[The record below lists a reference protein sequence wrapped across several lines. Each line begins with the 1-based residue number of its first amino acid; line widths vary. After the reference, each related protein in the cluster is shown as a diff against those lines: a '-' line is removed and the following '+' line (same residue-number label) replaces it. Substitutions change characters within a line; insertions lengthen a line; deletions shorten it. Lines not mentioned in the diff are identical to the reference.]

1 MIQRRWFLCLAIV
14 VGVAASAAR
23 GAAPADPAALFN
35 DAVRL
40 FFAARPGESADAFD
54 RLVAARPESEPELW
68 QRGLALYYADRFDD
82 GRRQFEVHRT
92 VNPADVEN
100 VAWHFACVA
109 RDRGPDTA
117 RRGIIP
123 VGADAR
129 VPMREVL
136 ELFAGRAAPAAVLAA
151 AEAGPEEARRN
162 QRCFAHLYLGLYFEA
177 IGDDDLAR
185 RHMLQAAGP
194 FAMDHFMGRV
204 AQLHCRLR
212 GWTEV
217 ADVTVAPAGNDQ
229 HDGSATSPVSS
240 LRRALDRVRA
250 LRAAEPDRAGPFV
263 VEVADGRYELAATL
277 VITPEDSGTAESP
290 TVIRAADGARPLFSG
305 GRLITGW
312 TVTQESPQ
320 EKPRWTAVLP
330 DVKAGAWNF
339 AQLFVNDQRRFRPV
353 LPATG
358 WYTIADT
365 LPPSPANAGKGHDR
379 FVFSGDDLRTDWANL
394 GDVEVVAVHRWTM
407 TRLPIATI
415 EQVEQ
420 ANQANQADLAN
431 PVEDARAKKAVTFA
445 GHTRG
450 MAAWCSFPKGNRYM
464 VENVRE
470 ALGLPGSWY
479 LDRPTGT
486 LTYCPQPGETPEAA
500 TVVAPVLD
508 RLVELRGQVAARK
521 FVEHVRFEGLS
532 FAHGNWT
539 LPTGG
544 QSYPQAE
551 VNVGAA
557 IVATAAR
564 HVAFDRCGVR
574 HVGRYAFELGHGC
587 QECRISRCELVDLA
601 GGGVLVGTTA
611 KLPDPEA
618 IVTGNSVRD
627 CTIAHGGRIHSA
639 AIGVWIGNA
648 SHTTVEH
655 CDIFDLT
662 YSGVSIGWTWGYAE
676 SPAHH
681 NRVLH
686 NHIHDIGH
694 GVLSDMGAVYT
705 LGVSP
710 GTVVEGNLIHGIQSH
725 DYGGWGLYTD
735 EGSTGVVMR
744 NNIVHGTSSGGFHQ
758 HYGRDNIIEN
768 NIFAVARDWQLQRS
782 RVEDHTSFRFTR
794 NIVWWNSDRPLVK
807 GDWSKGL
814 VTAANCYWNASGPV
828 VFPGGQDLA
837 ARQAAGQDERSIV
850 ADPKFLDPKFL
861 DPKFLDPKFL
871 DPKFR
876 DPKFRDSNFLDP
888 RSGMFAIAPDSPA
901 LALGF
906 EPIDSSLAGRRTP
919 RLLAAGMP
927 EVPTLWPE
935 SRTRNYPPREPA
947 P

>member
-1 MIQRRWFLCLAIV
+1 MSRVRPTLRCAGICAVACAV
-14 VGVAASAAR
+14 VGLNAYGSDT
-23 GAAPADPAALFN
+23 PADPAALFN

-40 FFAARPGESADAFD
+40 FFAARPVESADAFD

-82 GRRQFEVHRT
+82 GRRQFEVHRS

-109 RDRGPDTA
+109 RDRGPDAA
-117 RRGIIP
+117 RGGIIP

-136 ELFAGRAAPAAVLAA
+136 ELFAGRAEPAAVLAA
-151 AEAGPEEARRN
+151 AEAGPAEARRN

-177 IGDDDLAR
+177 IGADDQAR

-229 HDGSATSPVSS
+229 HDGSATAPVAT
-240 LRRALDRVRA
+240 LRRALDRVRE
-250 LRAAEPDRAGPFV
+250 LRAAEPDRPGPFV

-277 VITPEDSGTAESP
+277 LITPEDSGTAGSP

-305 GRLITGW
+305 GRIITGW
-312 TVTQESPQ
+312 TVSQESPQ
-320 EKPRWTAVLP
+320 EQPRWTAVLP
-330 DVKAGAWNF
+330 EVKAGAWNF
-339 AQLFVNDQRRFRPV
+339 SQLFVNDQRRFRPV

-358 WYTIADT
+358 WYTIADA
-365 LPPSPANAGKGHDR
+365 LPPSPANADKGHDR

-407 TRLPIATI
+407 TRLPIAAI
-415 EQVEQ
+415 
-420 ANQANQADLAN
+420 D
-431 PVEDARAKKAVTFA
+431 PVTPVDPLEDDAAQKAVTFA
-445 GHTRG
+445 GHTQG
-450 MAAWCSFPKGNRYM
+450 TADWCSFPKGNRFL

-486 LTYCPQPGETPEAA
+486 LTYCPQPGETPEAV

-508 RLVELRGQVAARK
+508 RLVELRGEVAARK
-521 FVEHVRFEGLS
+521 FVAHVRLEGLS
-532 FAHGNWT
+532 FAHGNWN

-557 IVATAAR
+557 IGATAAR
-564 HVAFDRCGVR
+564 HIAFDRCSVR

-587 QECRISRCELVDLA
+587 QECTLSRCELVDLA
-601 GGGVLVGTTA
+601 AGGVLVGTTA
-611 KLPDPEA
+611 ALPDPEA
-618 IVTGNSVRD
+618 AVTGNVVRD

-639 AIGVWIGNA
+639 AIGIWIGHA
-648 SHTTVEH
+648 SHTTVAH

-662 YSGVSIGWTWGYAE
+662 YSGVSIGWSWGYAE

-686 NHIHDIGH
+686 NHMYDIGH
-694 GVLSDMGAVYT
+694 GVLSDMGGVYT

-710 GTVVEGNLIHGIQSH
+710 GTVVEGNLIHDIQSH
-725 DYGGWGLYTD
+725 NYGGWGLYTD
-735 EGSTGVVMR
+735 EGSTGIELR
-744 NNIVHGTSSGGFHQ
+744 NNIVYRTSSGGFHQ
-758 HYGRDNIIEN
+758 HYGRDNIVEN

-782 RVEDHTSFRFTR
+782 RVEDHPSFRFER
-794 NIVWWNSDRPLVK
+794 NIVWWNSDKPLVN

-814 VTAANCYWNASGPV
+814 VTAANCYWNAAGPV

-850 ADPKFLDPKFL
+850 ADPKFLDPRFL
-861 DPKFLDPKFL
+861 DPNFPDP
-871 DPKFR
+871 
-876 DPKFRDSNFLDP
+876 NFP
-888 RSGMFAIAPDSPA
+888 NPSSGTFAIAPDSPA

-906 EPIDSSLAGRRTP
+906 EPIDASLAGRRTP
-919 RLLAAGMP
+919 RWLAIGMP
-927 EVPTLWPE
+927 DVPTLWPE
-935 SRTRNYPPREPA
+935 SRQRKKPA